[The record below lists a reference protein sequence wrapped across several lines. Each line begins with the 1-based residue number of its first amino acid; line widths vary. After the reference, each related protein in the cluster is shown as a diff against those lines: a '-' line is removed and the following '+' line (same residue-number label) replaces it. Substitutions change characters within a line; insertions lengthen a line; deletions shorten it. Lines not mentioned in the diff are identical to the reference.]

1 MAERPVS
8 TQGKRPP
15 FLIILLLFAI
25 PVAGFFVYYQNRL
38 INGEDK
44 NTAVKPLRDSEAQ
57 MTQVKLIRDKWQT
70 WATAHKADLIALKH
84 SSADNQAAYH
94 KVFDA
99 FPIAITPETGLTL
112 EDLKAASAEDPT
124 HKHPK
129 WEWLMKQKSLLSAQG
144 MAASMAKK
152 ETDAFKESMEED
164 RKTRDCRILKSI
176 NGGLVNLYL
185 WSSGRVT
192 EGERE
197 KKEVGGA
204 KMGGIM
210 VLTGAVNHKE
220 TLPAFDF
227 VK

>member
-15 FLIILLLFAI
+15 FLIFVLLFAI
-25 PVAGFFVYYQNRL
+25 PIAGFFVYFQNRQ

-44 NTAVKPLRDSEAQ
+44 NTAVKPLRDADAQ
-57 MTQVKLIRDKWQT
+57 MAQLKLIRDKWQT
-70 WATAHKADLIALKH
+70 WAMAHKNDLIALKH
-84 SSADNQAAYH
+84 SSADNQTAYH

-99 FPIAITPETGLTL
+99 FPSDITPETGLTL

-129 WEWLMKQKSLLSAQG
+129 WEWLMKQKTLLSAQG
-144 MAASMAKK
+144 MSASMAKK
-152 ETDAFKESMEED
+152 ETDAFKASMEED

-192 EGERE
+192 EGVRE
-197 KKEVGGA
+197 KKVVGGE

-210 VLTGAVNHKE
+210 VLTGVVNHKE
-220 TLPAFDF
+220 TLPPFDF